1 MNLLPDSRNLANF
14 ESIRLQILVK
24 CMKCIFACVCL
35 HIHLVLSLLMVWKF
49 MTSNG
54 SFEGRSMV
62 LNTTYQ
68 ICLQNVETDYLDVFA
83 KCW

>member
-1 MNLLPDSRNLANF
+1 
-14 ESIRLQILVK
+14 
-24 CMKCIFACVCL
+24 
-35 HIHLVLSLLMVWKF
+35 MVWKF

-83 KCW
+83 KCWKPICFLVKYMSKDERALTTDFLWKS